1 MAVLSEKGGG
11 LKDSEF
17 PKGSLKMCP
26 DSGET
31 VILAPAHSSI
41 SVCMKERDWE
51 SQQQEKNPKLSFI

>member
-41 SVCMKERDWE
+41 SVCMKERD
-51 SQQQEKNPKLSFI
+51 